1 MANILDGK
9 LLSQTIR
16 QELSKESKAF
26 EQLHGRVPGLA
37 VLLIGEN
44 PASKIYVRN
53 KKKACEDCGF

>member
-53 KKKACEDCGF
+53 KK